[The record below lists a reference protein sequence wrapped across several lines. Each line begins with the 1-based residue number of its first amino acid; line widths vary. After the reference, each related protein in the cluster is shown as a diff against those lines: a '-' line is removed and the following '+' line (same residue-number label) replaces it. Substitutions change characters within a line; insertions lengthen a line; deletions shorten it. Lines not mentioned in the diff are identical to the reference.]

1 MNTVVA
7 MNTLVLLNMYREKG
21 VAAVRTPSGIRF
33 MGTRNITRQQLETL
47 NHIPQEELET
57 ALRWQ
62 KA

>member
-1 MNTVVA
+1 
-7 MNTLVLLNMYREKG
+7 MNTLALLNMYREKG
-21 VAAVRTPSGIRF
+21 VAAVRTPSGIWF

-47 NHIPQEELET
+47 NRIPQEELEA